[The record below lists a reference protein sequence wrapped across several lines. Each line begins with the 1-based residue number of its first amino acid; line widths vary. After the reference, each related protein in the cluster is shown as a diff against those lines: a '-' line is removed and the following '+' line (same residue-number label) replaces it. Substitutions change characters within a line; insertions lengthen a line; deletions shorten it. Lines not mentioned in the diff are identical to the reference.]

1 MPVAAFTNAIFLHGE
16 AVSLSVARH
25 MFILLS
31 LLALAA
37 CATRPA
43 PGISGRWKAVNHY
56 AAVPQEIPLHQAYVF
71 SPSPLDITLKT
82 MLSRWAHDS
91 RMTLSYEHPSDFT
104 LYGAV
109 AQLHNSSLQDA
120 VAELSTLYAAQQ
132 VLVTA
137 DGNVIAVRRAVKAV
151 TLPLPSTVRP

>member
-1 MPVAAFTNAIFLHGE
+1 MPVAAFTNAFFLHGE

-31 LLALAA
+31 VLSLAA

-43 PGISGRWKAVNHY
+43 PRISGRWKAVNHY
-56 AAVPQEIPLHQAYVF
+56 AASPQEIPLHQAYVF

-82 MLSRWAHDS
+82 MLSRWADDS

-109 AQLHNSSLQDA
+109 AQLHTTSLQEA
-120 VAELSTLYAAQQ
+120 VVELSSMY
-132 VLVTA
+132 VTQHVYVTT
-137 DGNVIAVRRAVKAV
+137 DGNVIAVRNYAVAAIA
-151 TLPLPSTVRP
+151 PAPSAGRP